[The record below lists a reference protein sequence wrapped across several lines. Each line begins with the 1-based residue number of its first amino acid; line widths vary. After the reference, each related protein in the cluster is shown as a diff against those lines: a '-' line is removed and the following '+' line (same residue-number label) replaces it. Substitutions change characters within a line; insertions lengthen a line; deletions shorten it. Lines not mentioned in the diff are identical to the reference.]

1 MRLFLEII
9 FRNLYY
15 FLRDAHT
22 RTFYLLTIRL
32 GGLPRYVKK
41 TIGVDGYKIKLAD
54 PLSFIYQYRE
64 IFVDQSY
71 NFKTDKSAPTI
82 VDCGSNIGL
91 AAVYYKSIYP
101 NAKVFC
107 IEADQEIA
115 KICEE
120 NIQNNRLTNVEVI
133 AKAAWIHDD
142 GVSFSSDGADGGTI
156 SAEANNKI
164 PSLDL
169 KKYLESFDVIDF
181 LKIDIEGAEKIVV
194 PHCADAFKNISNVF
208 LEYHTSYSEQQNLG
222 EILSQFQAMGF
233 KYFIKNENK
242 RKSPFIN
249 KNIEKNF
256 DLQLNI
262 FFYK

>member
-15 FLRDAHT
+15 FLTDVHT
-22 RTFYLLTIRL
+22 RTFYLLSLRL
-32 GGLPRYVKK
+32 GGMPRYAKK
-41 TIGVDGYKIKLAD
+41 IITVNKYKIKLAD

-71 NFKTDKSAPTI
+71 KFNTNNAVPLI
-82 VDCGSNIGL
+82 IDCGSNIGL
-91 AAVYYKSIYP
+91 AAIYYKSLYP

-115 KICEE
+115 KICKD
-120 NIQNNRLTNVEVI
+120 NIDNNQLNNVDII
-133 AKAAWIHDD
+133 AKAAWLNND

-156 SAEANNKI
+156 SANASNKI

-169 KKYLESFDVIDF
+169 KDFIASFEHIDF
-181 LKIDIEGAEKIVV
+181 LKIDIEGAEKLVV
-194 PHCADAFKNISNVF
+194 PHCKDVFNKISNVF
-208 LEYHTSYSEQQNLG
+208 LEYHTNYNEQQNLA
-222 EILSQFQAMGF
+222 EILTQFQAMGF

-242 RKSPFIN
+242 RKSPFVN
-249 KNIEKNF
+249 KNIDKNF